1 MESVRSEM
9 DDASRLS
16 LIVVILLIL
25 CAAYFAVAETS
36 VCLGLQGQD
45 KDPRQERGE
54 AKAIRALKVLDN
66 FDLAIT
72 SILICTNIVHL
83 SAASIATLAVT
94 RMFRA

>member
-36 VCLGLQGQD
+36 FASVS
-45 KDPRQERGE
+45 KVRIKVRAERGE
-54 AKAIRALKVLDN
+54 AYIFPRRA
-66 FDLAIT
+66 
-72 SILICTNIVHL
+72 
-83 SAASIATLAVT
+83 
-94 RMFRA
+94 